1 MNYEERRLAF
11 AVIDGVVVFQKNN
24 ERKCSKEWLM
34 KDLGLSEM
42 DYETTIRGG
51 LFEDRI
57 TLARGSNYDAVPLD
71 HLSVANFVD
80 IFRKYKEI
88 WNAAPT
94 VIYNGQYVREPG
106 VDWPAKETVVL

>member
-24 ERKCSKEWLM
+24 ARKCSKEWLM
-34 KDLGLSEM
+34 QDLGLSKT

-57 TLARGSNYDAVPLD
+57 TLSRGSNYDAVPLD
-71 HLSVANFVD
+71 CLS
-80 IFRKYKEI
+80 
-88 WNAAPT
+88 AAIHSSLLKPPYILS
-94 VIYNGQYVREPG
+94 IYQFPVSDLCVYS
-106 VDWPAKETVVL
+106 T